1 MVVEYIPP
9 EDKAVVKVDPN
20 HIPDEMPILPLANQ
34 VAFPSL
40 NMSLAVTSRASSL
53 VETAMAGNQL
63 IGIVGIKNQTDET
76 PLPGQVYETGTV
88 VRVLYV
94 TQAPDNSVLL
104 VAHGLK
110 RFVIDEWIPGKDFLR
125 AKIKLIPEIIENDIE
140 TDALHRSILDLTL
153 EIFSLFLDVS
163 METINEL
170 RRVKDKLYLAYLAA
184 AHVDIDF
191 ETRQA
196 LLEEDSLKAKLRKLL
211 KILSREKEILSL
223 GKKIKSDVH
232 DKMSKSQRE
241 FYLRQKLKAIKKELG
256 ESDESKSGPDNYQQR
271 IDASDMS
278 DEARK
283 EAVRELERLEE
294 MSPQSAEYAMVKT
307 YLDWLL
313 DLPWNRSSEEQT
325 DIAVARSVLDE
336 DHYGLQDVKDRIV
349 EYLAVRNL
357 LATRN
362 VNQKAASQSKTSSA
376 TGVILC
382 FAGPPGVGKTSLG
395 QSIAQAMGREFTRMS
410 LGGVRDEAEIRGHRR
425 TYIGAMPGRIIQ
437 AIKRAG
443 TRNPVFMLDEVDKIG
458 MDWRGDPSSALLEV
472 LDPAQNSAFRD
483 HYLDVDFDLSD
494 VVFIATANQLETIPA
509 PLRDRMEIISLDGYT
524 ELEKLQIAKRHLIPR
539 QLTGHG
545 LNDSDVTFMDE
556 AVRKIIG
563 DYTREAGVRQLERR
577 VGAICRKAIVKLTT
591 KTWEHVMV
599 TPELVADYL
608 KKEKF
613 ESEVSEVIEVPGIST
628 GLAVTSVGGDI
639 LFVEAT
645 RMEGNGKLTV
655 TGQLGDVMKES
666 ASIAHSYV
674 RSKSRNLEIE
684 PQVFKASDVHLHVP
698 AGAIHK
704 DGPSAGIA
712 MVLAQASLYS
722 NRVVRS
728 NVGMTGEVTLRGRV
742 LPVSGIKMKILAAHR
757 AGLKTVILP
766 KRNEKDLEDVPAEV
780 RNTMDFVLVDRID
793 DAIEAALLPIKD
805 SPYADDSHPEQI
817 MSRPQI
823 ESVSATA
830 SAVTQDHLR

>member
-1 MVVEYIPP
+1 MVTEYIPP
-9 EDKAVVKVDPN
+9 ETKAVVKVDPN
-20 HIPDEMPILPLANQ
+20 HIPDEIPILPLANQ

-40 NMSLAVTSRASSL
+40 NMSLAVTERASSL
-53 VETAMAGNQL
+53 VEAAMNGNQL
-63 IGIVGIKNQTDET
+63 IGVVGIKSQADEK

-94 TQAPDNSVLL
+94 TRAPDNSVLL

-110 RFVIDEWIPGKDFLR
+110 RFRIDEWIPGKDFMR
-125 AKIKLIPEIIENDIE
+125 AKIKLIPETIESDIE
-140 TDALHRSILDLTL
+140 TDALHRSILDLTQ

-163 METINEL
+163 KEAINEL

-191 ETRQA
+191 EKRQA
-196 LLEEDSLKAKLRKLL
+196 LLEEDSLKAKFRKLL
-211 KILSREKEILSL
+211 KLLSREKEILSL
-223 GKKIKSDVH
+223 GNKIKSEVRDE
-232 DKMSKSQRE
+232 MSKSQRDY
-241 FYLRQKLKAIKKELG
+241 YLRQKLKAIKKELG
-256 ESDESKSGPDNYQQR
+256 ESDETQSGSDNYQQR
-271 IDASDMS
+271 IDESDMS

-313 DLPWNRSSEEQT
+313 DLPWGRSSEEQT
-325 DIAVARSVLDE
+325 DIGIARRVLDK
-336 DHYGLQDVKDRIV
+336 DHYGLMGVKDRIV

-357 LATRN
+357 LALRD
-362 VNQKAASQSKTSSA
+362 VNEKTDSQSNVSAA

-395 QSIAQAMGREFTRMS
+395 QSIARAMGREFTRMS

-425 TYIGAMPGRIIQ
+425 TYIGALPGRIIQ

-545 LNDSDVTFMDE
+545 LKDSDVTFMDE

-613 ESEVSEVIEVPGIST
+613 ESEVSEVIDVPGIST

-639 LFVEAT
+639 LFIEAT

-674 RSKSRNLEIE
+674 RSKSKNLEIE
-684 PQVFKASDVHLHVP
+684 PQAFKESDVHLHVP
-698 AGAIHK
+698 AGAIPK
-704 DGPSAGIA
+704 DGPSAGVA

-722 NRVVRS
+722 NRIVRS
-728 NVGMTGEVTLRGRV
+728 NVAMTGEVTLRGRV
-742 LPVSGIKMKILAAHR
+742 LPVGGIKMKILAAHR

-780 RNTMDFVLVDRID
+780 RNTMDFVLVERID
-793 DAIEAALLPIKD
+793 DAIEAALLPNKD
-805 SPYADDSHPEQI
+805 IVNAAESNLDRILNQPEIEFSP
-817 MSRPQI
+817 
-823 ESVSATA
+823 VSAL
-830 SAVTQDHLR
+830 SN